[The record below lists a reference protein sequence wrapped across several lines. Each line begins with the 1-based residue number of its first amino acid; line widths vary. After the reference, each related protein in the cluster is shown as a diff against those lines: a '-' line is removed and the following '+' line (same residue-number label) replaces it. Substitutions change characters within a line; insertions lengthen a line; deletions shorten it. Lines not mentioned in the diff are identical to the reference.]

1 MKLCLFLLFAGI
13 LDAVLTHFG
22 IVSGFVEE
30 GNPIMEFF
38 IEKSWSYFYL
48 IKILLPIILL
58 GLVSLRPFRG
68 RVRTLLFSA
77 SVLYFS
83 VLIYHIV
90 WILLYL
96 NTST

>member
-1 MKLCLFLLFAGI
+1 MKFCLFLLFAGI

-30 GNPIMEFF
+30 GNPVMEFF

-48 IKILLPIILL
+48 IKILLPIMLI
-58 GLVSLRPFRG
+58 GLVSFRPLRG
-68 RVRTLLFSA
+68 GAKKLLISA
-77 SVLYFS
+77 CVLYFS
-83 VLIYHIV
+83 VLVYHIT

-96 NTST
+96 NTSA